1 MFPLIYGIKNAYSAY
16 YIENPTLFVGFLC
29 LLAIGFF
36 RSGGHWIKAGY
47 FLVALAFFD
56 CYRFGIIHFIMAINF
71 FLVCMY
77 VMITDKRFS
86 YLGKASLLLVP
97 LAFQYIFIFEA
108 FQIVLIIVFNISLIL
123 NNKILF
129 SFEKI

>member
-1 MFPLIYGIKNAYSAY
+1 L
-16 YIENPTLFVGFLC
+16 
-29 LLAIGFF
+29 GFF

-56 CYRFGIIHFIMAINF
+56 CYSFRTIHFIMAMNF

-86 YLGKASLLLVP
+86 YLGKASLLLIP
-97 LAFQYIFIFEA
+97 LAFQNMLIFEA
-108 FQIVLIIVFNISLIL
+108 SQVVLVIIFNLLYTIKLKQL
-123 NNKILF
+123 
-129 SFEKI
+129 